1 MGRGAGTYG
10 RRHLN
15 SGMNRMRNAGLES
28 RRNPSLMTPPE
39 LKVQVAI
46 FMTVARVAARSGGVV
61 PSVAFG
67 SNDRMYHSAMRT
79 GFGLARHVAGRLA
92 ASCRERGRFRESGRS
107 ADGGREVSSAIVRRA
122 FVQNGGDA
130 NCAGRAIAAVAD
142 HRRGTVTA
150 DYSGR
155 PRSISMVYAYAF
167 RTSEFACKLR
177 SDVFGAAGRL
187 FPLRPSGRSAEFL
200 AAQAPE
206 GVGALP
212 SRCRHRSLR
221 RRIPGDR

>member
-1 MGRGAGTYG
+1 MHRYGGWEGQRMGRGAGTYG

-79 GFGLARHVAGRLA
+79 GFGLAGHVSRKAR
-92 ASCRERGRFRESGRS
+92 RR
-107 ADGGREVSSAIVRRA
+107 VSRTLTLRRKWL
-122 FVQNGGDA
+122 Q
-130 NCAGRAIAAVAD
+130 
-142 HRRGTVTA
+142 RRW
-150 DYSGR
+150 R
-155 PRSISMVYAYAF
+155 PRSAF
-167 RTSEFACKLR
+167 GYR
-177 SDVFGAAGRL
+177 SAR
-187 FPLRPSGRSAEFL
+187 LRPERRRRQLCRSSDCSRRRSSSRDRHGALFR
-200 AAQAPE
+200 AAQVDIN
-206 GVGALP
+206 G
-212 SRCRHRSLR
+212 LR
-221 RRIPGDR
+221 LCIPYFGICAQAAWR